1 MEYTENDFNDPSIKN
16 ELKTINMCLKKI
28 NNYNNKYYEKS
39 KIIDDKILS
48 LSKTQYLDIVSSLEL
63 LKYQQKLI
71 NNERFYLTNLN
82 KTFIDEFHTQI
93 FNLSEKVT
101 IMYMSLQNIN
111 KEINN
116 DINKSI
122 KCSSKKDNYAKI
134 IDDILYNFENIKI
147 LLLKLKEYNISLNE
161 ELKNKN
167 FHCRTLDHNIHKKR
181 ILIYIN
187 YKKFYETFETII
199 KYFYDHAL
207 QIDEKLDK
215 DKHYNFLVNS
225 EKMIISEDSNNK
237 EDIFIKNIEK
247 TLVDINSNNQN
258 DDQND
263 IQNDSINNTTED

>member
-1 MEYTENDFNDPSIKN
+1 MEYTNNDFNELDIKN

-28 NNYNNKYYEKS
+28 NNYNTKYYEKS

-48 LSKTQYLDIVSSLEL
+48 LSNTQYLDIVSSLEL

-71 NNERFYLTNLN
+71 NNERNYLTNLN
-82 KTFIDEFHTQI
+82 KTFTNELQTQI

-122 KCSSKKDNYAKI
+122 RCSSKKDNYTKI
-134 IDDILYNFENIKI
+134 IDDILYNFQNIKL
-147 LLLKLKEYNISLNE
+147 LLLKLKEYNISLNQ

-187 YKKFYETFETII
+187 YQKFHETFETII
-199 KYFYDHAL
+199 KYFYDHAVEIH
-207 QIDEKLDK
+207 QKLDN
-215 DKHYNFLVNS
+215 DKHYTFLVNS
-225 EKMIISEDSNNK
+225 EELNNN
-237 EDIFIKNIEK
+237 EEIFINNIEETTIYVK
-247 TLVDINSNNQN
+247 PHNNEELFIKR
-258 DDQND
+258 ND
-263 IQNDSINNTTED
+263 IQADSINNTTEE